1 MAKKKPTK
9 KAAAA
14 KKKPTKRT
22 ATAKK
27 AARKSAAKSPRKA
40 AGKAAGK
47 AARKATGKT
56 ARKTAGK
63 AAAKK
68 VATKSARK
76 AAPKKAAAKSTRKAG
91 GAQAR
96 KAAPRSREPQA
107 REPQAREPQAR
118 EPEASRQSEVQ
129 AQPEQTVAQAI
140 RTLRAAS
147 ADSGEPAQLPIEV
160 VETTSA
166 GTQPLAPEHAA
177 VDDLTSSGNELLDI
191 FQKYDRNRT
200 GFLERP
206 GFARLLE
213 ALGQNITDEELEMAF
228 DMVDSERTG
237 KISWKQFKNW
247 WTSR

>member
-1 MAKKKPTK
+1 MAKKKPSK

-22 ATAKK
+22 PAKK
-27 AARKSAAKSPRKA
+27 AARKPAAKA
-40 AGKAAGK
+40 
-47 AARKATGKT
+47 
-56 ARKTAGK
+56 
-63 AAAKK
+63 
-68 VATKSARK
+68 ARK
-76 AAPKKAAAKSTRKAG
+76 AAPKAAAKTARKAAG
-91 GAQAR
+91 KKPAR
-96 KAAPRSREPQA
+96 KAAPKAAAKPA
-107 REPQAREPQAR
+107 RKAAGKKPARKAAPKAAARPAPKAAPKVAAKPAPKAAPKAR
-118 EPEASRQSEVQ
+118 EPELREQS
-129 AQPEQTVAQAI
+129 EQTVGQAI
-140 RTLRAAS
+140 RSLRASAYAS
-147 ADSGEPAQLPIEV
+147 SDESSALARPIAEV

-200 GFLERP
+200 GYIEAP

-213 ALGQNITDEELEMAF
+213 ALGQNITDEELQMAF
-228 DMVDSERTG
+228 DDIDTERSG

>member
-14 KKKPTKRT
+14 KNKPTQRT
-22 ATAKK
+22 TAAKK
-27 AARKSAAKSPRKA
+27 AAPK
-40 AGKAAGK
+40 
-47 AARKATGKT
+47 
-56 ARKTAGK
+56 
-63 AAAKK
+63 
-68 VATKSARK
+68 K
-76 AAPKKAAAKSTRKAG
+76 AAPKKAAAKKGAAKKAAPKKAAAKKAAPKKGAAKKAAPKRAAAKKAAKTAAKAAPKKAAAQQSTQKAPST
-91 GAQAR
+91 QAR
-96 KAAPRSREPQA
+96 KTPPPSSPKAAEPQPRA
-107 REPQAREPQAR
+107 
-118 EPEASRQSEVQ
+118 QS
-129 AQPEQTVAQAI
+129 EQTVGQAI
-140 RTLRAAS
+140 RSLRGSSHAS
-147 ADSGEPAQLPIEV
+147 PVSAQPLVEV

-200 GFLERP
+200 GYIEAP

-213 ALGQNITDEELEMAF
+213 ALGQNITDDELTIAF
-228 DMVDSERTG
+228 DIIDTERTG